1 MSPPSQTTTEAKEYR
16 LLLSGEQKA
25 VLDEIWATIES
36 EATLPIPLEQLKKK
50 CEVAIAKFAQ
60 DADGWLR
67 ENTQDSAYKG
77 RRSAYYQLRRMCADL
92 HVLFDACK
100 NQLSEKNKDCD
111 QWIRLKGGYAKEAV
125 LYGTSEEYG
134 PEGARTT
141 STGSSRSASEDPAP
155 DPGDLLGGGTDAS
168 MSPSTK

>member
-16 LLLSGEQKA
+16 LILSGEQKA

-36 EATLPIPLEQLKKK
+36 EATLAIPLQLLKEK

-60 DADGWLR
+60 DAVNLDGWLR

-77 RRSAYYQLRRMCADL
+77 RRLAYYQLRRMCADL

-100 NQLSEKNKDCD
+100 DQLSEKDKNCD
-111 QWIRLKGGYAKEAV
+111 QWIRLKGGDAKEAV
-125 LYGTSEEYG
+125 LCGTREEYG

-168 MSPSTK
+168 MSP